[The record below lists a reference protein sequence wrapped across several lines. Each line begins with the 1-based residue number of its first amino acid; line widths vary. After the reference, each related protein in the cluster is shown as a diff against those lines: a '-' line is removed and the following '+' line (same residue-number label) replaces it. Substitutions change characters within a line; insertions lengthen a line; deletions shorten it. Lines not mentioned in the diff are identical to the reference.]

1 MASRQLVD
9 DFKKRWERLV
19 PGSTITAEEVIKLLL
34 KVTPNLLSQ
43 AMTRTAMNIR
53 SNHVTGKPV
62 DNKIFMLRSA
72 VLRELDYHKER
83 MGQ

>member
-9 DFKKRWERLV
+9 DFQKRWERLV

-62 DNKIFMLRSA
+62 DNEIFMLRSA